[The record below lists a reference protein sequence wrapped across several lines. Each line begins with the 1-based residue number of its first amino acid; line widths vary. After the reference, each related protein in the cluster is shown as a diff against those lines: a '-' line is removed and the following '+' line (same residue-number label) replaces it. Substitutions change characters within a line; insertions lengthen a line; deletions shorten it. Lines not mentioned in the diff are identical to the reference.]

1 MKTEILPKVGEKL
14 GVKNLHAIP
23 QIEKVKVSVGMG
35 KIARKGG
42 SSNSMD
48 DTAIQ
53 QIVDNLTAITGQKP
67 RTHMSKQAISNFK
80 LRIGMPI
87 GLSVTLRGKRAY
99 DFINKLVNIALPRVR
114 DFRGLRRKSFDGQGN
129 YSLGIQ
135 DCTVFSEIKPEEVEL
150 VHGLEVT
157 ICTTA
162 SHDEEGLELLSA
174 LGFPFQKDTSRE
186 EAAEEARKRAEE
198 EARQDAEEAAKEA
211 GLFKEEEPRPEET
224 EEGEE
229 SEGEPADKKEADGDA
244 KKADEKD
251 SKDSKK

>member
-1 MKTEILPKVGEKL
+1 MGEKL

-23 QIEKVKVSVGMG
+23 QVEKVKISVGMG

-42 SSNSMD
+42 SSNTMD
-48 DTAIQ
+48 EAVIQ
-53 QIVDNLTAITGQKP
+53 KIVDNLASITGQKP

-114 DFRGLRRKSFDGQGN
+114 DFRGLNRKSFDGQGN
-129 YSLGIQ
+129 YSLGIR

-150 VHGLEVT
+150 VHGLGVT
-157 ICTTA
+157 VCTTA
-162 SHDEEGLELLSA
+162 QNDEEGRELLAA

-186 EAAEEARKRAEE
+186 EAEEEARKKSEE
-198 EARQDAEEAAKEA
+198 EARQEAEEAALEA
-211 GLFKEEEPRPEET
+211 GLMKREEPKVEEPVEG
-224 EEGEE
+224 EEGEAP
-229 SEGEPADKKEADGDA
+229 EGAKAEEKDSGKPKEEDA
-244 KKADEKD
+244 KQAKEKD
-251 SKDSKK
+251 SKKSGK